1 MARNHPNGTTPT
13 HPPCCERSR
22 MMRTNE
28 TEVLQAA
35 AECDFDVAIV
45 GYGPVGQALAALL
58 GQAGHRVGVFERL
71 PQIYGLPRALHI
83 DHEIVRL
90 LQPHGLA
97 EQANERLARVEQIK
111 RFRIIEDEWRAGGD
125 EPTPTMKLKRGP
137 IAAKYAAVI
146 EELYAG

>member
-90 LQPHGLA
+90 LQPHAGRTS
-97 EQANERLARVEQIK
+97 Q
-111 RFRIIEDEWRAGGD
+111 RATGPGGAD
-125 EPTPTMKLKRGP
+125 
-137 IAAKYAAVI
+137 YAFSDYRRRMASRW
-146 EELYAG
+146 